1 MGSQRSPT
9 ETDTMSLDV
18 YTASIGLTQ
27 KATFWSNYVSALKG
41 NEDLRAPEEAITRVW
56 YPSIVETIPP
66 EFPSLK
72 HEFSKLENQILTRPA
87 RSGPLTPV
95 LPDAHDR
102 IFTGG
107 YQYVPISASI
117 YGSNRARTARCS

>member
-1 MGSQRSPT
+1 MFPSCRQSSGGARR
-9 ETDTMSLDV
+9 ERCRAWDRMV
-18 YTASIGLTQ
+18 
-27 KATFWSNYVSALKG
+27 
-41 NEDLRAPEEAITRVW
+41 DLRDSRTHLTRLARK

-87 RSGPLTPV
+87 RSEPLTPV
-95 LPDAHDR
+95 LPAAHDR

-107 YQYVPISASI
+107 YHYNPVHTSI
-117 YGSNRARTARCS
+117 YGTNRARTARVS

>member
-1 MGSQRSPT
+1 MG
-9 ETDTMSLDV
+9 EV

-27 KATFWSNYVSALKG
+27 KATLWSNYVSALMG
-41 NEDLRAPEEAITRVW
+41 NEDLRAPEEATTRVW

-87 RSGPLTPV
+87 RSEPLTPV
-95 LPDAHDR
+95 LPAAHDR

-107 YQYVPISASI
+107 SHYDTVHSTI
-117 YGSNRARTARCS
+117 YGTNR